1 MGNAIKFC
9 KGKSVDTH
17 KNYVEA
23 LELLAS
29 IRFPTTYKV
38 GDEIGVDWSYEDVNI
53 CKRSIK
59 LLKQSAPDD
68 IQARYQLGILHA
80 YGMIDPATIQFR
92 KTIIDTY
99 MMFDT
104 DFKFDY
110 AREEAIY
117 QFEICADFCT
127 SEEKG
132 IATLTAT
139 TAKLFSEVKHAGD
152 IALELR
158 KKENI
163 RKQEFINKRGYITA
177 GFSRADS
184 VVSQQSNQERL
195 QPRNMFVLDGEK
207 NIANVKSM
215 REPAST
221 IFEEEN
227 KLIAKIQKWKN
238 SMYHV
243 EK

>member
-38 GDEIGVDWSYEDVNI
+38 GDEIGVDWSYDDVNI
-53 CKRSIK
+53 CKKSIK
-59 LLKQSAPDD
+59 LLKQSAPDNM
-68 IQARYQLGILHA
+68 QARYQLGILHA

-99 MMFDT
+99 MLFDT
-104 DFKFDY
+104 DFEFDY

-117 QFEICADFCT
+117 QFDICADV
-127 SEEKG
+127 E
-132 IATLTAT
+132 
-139 TAKLFSEVKHAGD
+139 HAGD

-163 RKQEFINKRGYITA
+163 RKQEFKNKRGYVIA
-177 GFSRADS
+177 GFSRADC
-184 VVSQQSNQERL
+184 VVSQQLSQERF
-195 QPRNMFVLDGEK
+195 QSHNMFVLNGEK
-207 NIANVKSM
+207 NIANVKNM

-238 SMYHV
+238 SITNV